1 VTPEREDRVVRVAY
15 DVTSLLDN
23 RTGVGAFAGEVLT
36 RIAEHDDLDIVGF
49 SVSWRGRGAEIEARL
64 PARVRPARGPM
75 AAQPLRQLWRRTD
88 WPPIDWWTGNVDLVH
103 GPNFVV
109 PPARG
114 ATVQLATV
122 HDLTCVRY
130 PELCTRDTL
139 QYPDLIRRALRRGAH
154 VHAVSEFVAGEV
166 MEVFG
171 VDADR
176 VHVVANGIDSVHH
189 GDAGAGRARVA
200 ADRYVLAV
208 GTVEPRKDF
217 PLLVEAFDMLAAD
230 DADLHLV
237 VAGQD
242 GWGAQAFTAAVE
254 RAKHRD
260 RIVRPGWVDDRARD
274 DLLAGAAVFAYPSVY
289 EGFGLSPLEAM
300 AAGTPVV
307 ATSAGALPEVLG
319 DGARLVAPGSAADLA
334 AGLHAVMTDS
344 DEHSRLVAAGRAR
357 AAQYSW
363 DACADGVAT
372 LYQALC

>member
-1 VTPEREDRVVRVAY
+1 
-15 DVTSLLDN
+15 
-23 RTGVGAFAGEVLT
+23 
-36 RIAEHDDLDIVGF
+36 
-49 SVSWRGRGAEIEARL
+49 
-64 PARVRPARGPM
+64 M

-88 WPPIDWWTGNVDLVH
+88 WPPIDWWTGAVDLVH

-114 ATVQLATV
+114 DTVELATV

-166 MEVFG
+166 IDVFG
-171 VDADR
+171 VEADR
-176 VHVVANGIDSVHH
+176 VHVVPNGIDPVHH

-200 ADRYVLAV
+200 ADRYVLAL
-208 GTVEPRKDF
+208 GTIEPRKDF
-217 PLLVEAFDMLAAD
+217 PLLVEAFDMLAAED
-230 DADLHLV
+230 EDLHLV

-242 GWGAQAFTAAVE
+242 GWGAGAFTAAVE

-260 RIVRPGWVDDRARD
+260 RVVRPGWIDDRTRD
-274 DLLAGAAVFAYPSVY
+274 DLLAGASVFAYPSIY

-319 DGARLVAPGSAADLA
+319 DGARFVEPGNPTDLA
-334 AGLHAVMTDS
+334 AGLHAVLD
-344 DEHSRLVAAGRAR
+344 DGNERSRLVAAGLAR
-357 AAQYSW
+357 AEQYSW
-363 DACADGVAT
+363 NACADGVVA